1 MKSYVVAISGAS
13 GAVYGVTLLDF
24 LLKAKH
30 RVYLTLTHEARLIIK
45 GEMGLDW
52 GANFQETSR
61 ILEKRYKE
69 YDLICC
75 DERDMTAPI
84 ASGSVPTE
92 GMVVAPCS
100 MKALAAIAHGISSTL
115 VERAADVT
123 LKEKRPLIL
132 IPRETPLSRIHLS
145 NMLILA
151 DMGATLMPA
160 MPAFYQ
166 RPKSI
171 DDMVQ
176 FIVSRVLD
184 ALKIKND
191 LITRWSGT

>member
-1 MKSYVVAISGAS
+1 MKSYVIGIAGAS

-52 GANFQETSR
+52 GTNFQETSR
-61 ILEKRYKE
+61 ILEKRYADF
-69 YDLICC
+69 DLVCC

-92 GMVVAPCS
+92 AMVIAPCS

-115 VERAADVT
+115 IERAGDVT

-145 NMLILA
+145 NMLLLA

-160 MPAFYQ
+160 MPAFYH

-171 DDMVQ
+171 DDMVH
-176 FIVSRVLD
+176 FVVGRVLD
-184 ALKIKND
+184 ALKIKNE
-191 LITRWSGT
+191 LITRWGGQ